1 MRPATTYDT
10 LLNPPHD
17 IDAEQ
22 SVLGGLILDNAA
34 WSKVESIGLKEFHFY
49 REDHRLI
56 FRAIAHV
63 VHSEQPI
70 DIITVQDYL
79 KSISSLQE
87 AGGLAYLASM
97 AKDTP
102 SAANISAYARIVKE
116 KALLREIIATGLQLQ
131 ASAMRPDAKPAEL
144 VNDLYAATKSLS
156 FEESTSAAK
165 WCDVSEGL
173 GEVFEDLESY
183 AAAGIGGLLGI
194 STGLFELDQ
203 KIAGL
208 EKAKLY
214 LIGGRPG
221 MGKSTLAFNFAAEA
235 AIAGKNVA
243 VFSLEMPKKDIF
255 KKLCSSLGSIDYGR
269 LRNQQPMEELDY
281 QKLTAVTKKLKGRFF
296 NVDDTGGITPSYV
309 RNKLNQLIV
318 DTGRPI
324 DLVVIDY
331 VQLMNP
337 SSIKALDA
345 NSRIADIGKE
355 LMQIKKE
362 FDCPI
367 VLLSQL
373 NRAVEQRPNKR
384 PINADLRDSGSLE
397 QDADAI
403 LFIYREEVYDE
414 DTADKGI
421 AEIIIAKQRAGELG
435 TIRTRFE
442 GRYQRFSNDEG
453 GHYGL

>member
-56 FRAIAHV
+56 FRAIAHIAND
-63 VHSEQPI
+63 EQPV
-70 DIITVQDYL
+70 DIITLQHYL
-79 KSISSLQE
+79 NSFNSLRE
-87 AGGLAYLASM
+87 AGGLAYLATI

-221 MGKSTLAFNFAAEA
+221 MGKSTLAF
-235 AIAGKNVA
+235 
-243 VFSLEMPKKDIF
+243 
-255 KKLCSSLGSIDYGR
+255 
-269 LRNQQPMEELDY
+269 
-281 QKLTAVTKKLKGRFF
+281 
-296 NVDDTGGITPSYV
+296 
-309 RNKLNQLIV
+309 
-318 DTGRPI
+318 
-324 DLVVIDY
+324 
-331 VQLMNP
+331 
-337 SSIKALDA
+337 
-345 NSRIADIGKE
+345 
-355 LMQIKKE
+355 
-362 FDCPI
+362 
-367 VLLSQL
+367 
-373 NRAVEQRPNKR
+373 
-384 PINADLRDSGSLE
+384 
-397 QDADAI
+397 
-403 LFIYREEVYDE
+403 
-414 DTADKGI
+414 
-421 AEIIIAKQRAGELG
+421 
-435 TIRTRFE
+435 
-442 GRYQRFSNDEG
+442 
-453 GHYGL
+453 